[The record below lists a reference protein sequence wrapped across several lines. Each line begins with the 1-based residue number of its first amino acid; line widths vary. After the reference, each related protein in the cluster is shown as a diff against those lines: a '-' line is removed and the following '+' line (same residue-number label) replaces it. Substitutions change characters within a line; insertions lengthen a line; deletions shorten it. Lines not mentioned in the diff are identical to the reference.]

1 MAANV
6 DVFNADGLQ
15 VGGGRTAGP
24 TQDMNDVLKFL
35 LEKNHSYLF
44 RYTNGADRPV
54 EMKVEVGDAPM
65 TVDGYWE

>member
-1 MAANV
+1 
-6 DVFNADGLQ
+6 
-15 VGGGRTAGP
+15 
-24 TQDMNDVLKFL
+24 MNDVLKFL